1 MCKSLRSINPYH
13 GPASTLHWFYPPQS
27 LRCRTCPVLSPHL
40 NHIQPLVS
48 HQKILTRN
56 LSAFPPNQQK
66 PLSKVRQLSHA
77 QCCLSSWFLSIYFSF
92 ITFTFIAK
100 TFSLWHLRHYKL
112 QTTNYK
118 NLTLKIKFWYVMRLL
133 PVVRMSGPLWAHWY
147 KSSPCQSVVSSWG
160 TLRQARHAQT
170 TLSRPPARWG
180 PPLERSRMFH
190 LDIEEDLLPT
200 LPVLR
205 VSLSMSL

>member
-1 MCKSLRSINPYH
+1 MHNTAGSFSALNVQQLLCTYYRESFFRWCIFLSRLTQYFNQKTQGHLHFCHPNLLGWKYNLMCISLRSINPYH

-77 QCCLSSWFLSIYFSF
+77 HCCLSSWFLSIYFSF
-92 ITFTFIAK
+92 ITFTF
-100 TFSLWHLRHYKL
+100 TFDVHFQHQPFVQIFQFSHLL
-112 QTTNYK
+112 
-118 NLTLKIKFWYVMRLL
+118 
-133 PVVRMSGPLWAHWY
+133 
-147 KSSPCQSVVSSWG
+147 
-160 TLRQARHAQT
+160 
-170 TLSRPPARWG
+170 
-180 PPLERSRMFH
+180 
-190 LDIEEDLLPT
+190 
-200 LPVLR
+200 
-205 VSLSMSL
+205 